1 MSSLVRSECLIVF
14 GDVCLHCQSPSRCL
28 VQQIITQIRE
38 IVSKHIR
45 IGIILL
51 QKVSI
56 RWLLML
62 CWRVK
67 DAIIRPPS
75 HDVTRLKIAY
85 WSKNEKELGELNI
98 YRQVS
103 ALFEFSDMHIQRL
116 LFAVIRPNM
125 GDFFKEGRASVK
137 FICLQIG
144 VTFLNNL
151 VFKYFPA
158 NF

>member
-1 MSSLVRSECLIVF
+1 
-14 GDVCLHCQSPSRCL
+14 
-28 VQQIITQIRE
+28 
-38 IVSKHIR
+38 
-45 IGIILL
+45 
-51 QKVSI
+51 
-56 RWLLML
+56 ML

-116 LFAVIRPNM
+116 LFAIFKPNM
-125 GDFFKEGRASVK
+125 GDFSKGQSECKIYLFTDKRDISK
-137 FICLQIG
+137 
-144 VTFLNNL
+144 
-151 VFKYFPA
+151 
-158 NF
+158 